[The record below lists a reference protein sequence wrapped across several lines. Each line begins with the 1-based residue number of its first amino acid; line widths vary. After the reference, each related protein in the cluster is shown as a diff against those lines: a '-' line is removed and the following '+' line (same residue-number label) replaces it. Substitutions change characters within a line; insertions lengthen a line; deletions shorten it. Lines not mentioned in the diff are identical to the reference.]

1 MADTA
6 RRIDVHFHSV
16 PKVFRDALEAA
27 ALGPTVRA
35 PDWSPE
41 LALEMMDRNGI
52 ETVIT
57 SISAPGTHLGE
68 DAAARA
74 LSRAC
79 NEDAAEITARFP
91 SRFGGFAALPLPD
104 IDGACIEARYALED
118 LKLDG
123 IGLFSSYGGR
133 HLGDAQF
140 DPVLEILNH
149 HCAVAFIHPT
159 NHPSGEAVRIGM
171 PGFLV
176 EYPFDTTRAAINLVF
191 SGRLDRFPDIRFILA
206 HAGGALPYLAWR
218 ISDIAARQL
227 AVAPFTERFPLP
239 FIDDHSGEVDA
250 ELVLSRFR
258 RFWYDTALSAGPET
272 FGSLGALADPDRI
285 LFGSDWPYAPE
296 TMTRDSIKALDTPGM
311 LTGKQRTAIAR
322 DNALALLPRLGG
334 RAGAD

>member
-16 PKVFRDALEAA
+16 PLAFRDALETA

-35 PDWSPE
+35 PEWSPE
-41 LALEMMDRNGI
+41 LSLEMMDRNGI
-52 ETVIT
+52 ETAIT
-57 SISAPGTHLGE
+57 SISVPGTHLGRD
-68 DAAARA
+68 DAACV

-79 NEDAAEITARFP
+79 NEDAAGITARWP

-104 IDGACIEARYALED
+104 IDGACREARYALED

-133 HLGDAQF
+133 HLGDPVF
-140 DPVLEILNH
+140 DPVLEILNDYR
-149 HCAVAFIHPT
+149 AVAFIHPT

-176 EYPFDTTRAAINLVF
+176 EYPFDTARAAINLVF
-191 SGRLDRFPDIRFILA
+191 SGRFDRYPDIRFILA

-227 AVAPFTERFPLP
+227 AMAPFTERFPSA
-239 FIDDHSGEVDA
+239 FIDDHSGKVDA

-258 RFWYDTALSAGPET
+258 RFWYDTALSAGPQT
-272 FGSLGALADPDRI
+272 FGSLSAVADPERI

-296 TMTRDSIKALDTPGM
+296 TMTRDSITALDTPGM
-311 LTGKQRTAIAR
+311 LNKKQRAAIAR
-322 DNALALLPRLGG
+322 DNALALFPRLCD
-334 RAGAD
+334 R